1 MALLGQLEEFHLAH
15 IIGLLQVEKQTGA
28 LALEHDDQRITL
40 YFQDGAI
47 IHAAGEGAGGY
58 DAALVPFQWDNGKFY
73 FEGYELD
80 VEPTITKPNA
90 AIVVAGR
97 LRAAEAH
104 EARALVRSIAS
115 VVRLASQVEST
126 GGQIKLNFENWRF
139 LTLVDGRRDL
149 RALAAELG
157 RDEFGIRLLAARL
170 IKERLIELVDP
181 RLSMLRLVAL
191 PASMDPHPPDDPM
204 TALMDESALNML
216 LNGRTGPPQ
225 AEVLTA
231 DDRSAVVHI
240 EGRPDLSNSLLLSEE
255 VITRLDAERN
265 RLVHLRLIDE
275 T

>member
-47 IHAAGEGAGGY
+47 VHAAGEGVGGY
-58 DAALVPFQWDNGKFY
+58 DAALVPFGWDYGKFY

-97 LRAAEAH
+97 LRAAEAQ
-104 EARALVRSIAS
+104 EARALVSSIAS

-149 RALAAELG
+149 RALAMELG
-157 RDEFGIRLLAARL
+157 HDEFAIRLLAARL

-191 PASMDPHPPDDPM
+191 PASMDPDPPAEPM

-216 LNGRTGPPQ
+216 LNGRTGPSQ

-231 DDRSAVVHI
+231 DDRSAVVQI
-240 EGRPDLSNSLLLSEE
+240 EGRPDLSNSLLLSGE
-255 VITRLDAERN
+255 VMARLALESN
-265 RLVHLRLIDE
+265 RLVHLRLVGE